1 MRYFK
6 KAVSAILALSLVLAL
21 ALPALADEVQT
32 QAQAQIRVQV
42 QEQVRVQVHEQVYG
56 AQLPPELVAMVNS
69 LSLEQL
75 KALGKL
81 VQERVRELAPAGES
95 KAEIEFA
102 GVVTQVY
109 GDTFTVVKGGK
120 GRREAKTFTVTPDT
134 VVKGKGALKGVKEI
148 KPGAM
153 VKVKATA
160 GGEALEVHL
169 LPAKKAEAVTQG
181 KAPQKKPVE
190 KKPRR

>member
-1 MRYFK
+1 MRNFK

-32 QAQAQIRVQV
+32 QAQAQVRVQV
-42 QEQVRVQVHEQVYG
+42 QEQVRVHEQVYG

-81 VQERVRELAPAGES
+81 VRERVRELAPAGES

-134 VVKGKGALKGVKEI
+134 VVEGKGALKGVKEI